1 MNDFLFYLQLGF
13 SHVLDIQAYDHVLF
27 LIVLVV
33 SSSFKQWKN
42 LLWLV
47 SIFTVGHSVSL
58 ALSAYKIISVN
69 SELVEFLIPL
79 TIFITATK
87 NIFSPIQSG
96 GNTKL
101 LWFFSFCFGWIH
113 GLGFS
118 SYFKM
123 IIAGSESKLIELL
136 EFSLGIELAQI
147 AIVFGI
153 LLPYLFLSPLF
164 KISKR
169 DWILVVSSIVIGITI
184 PMLLERYEPFVKQ
197 FFRL

>member
-1 MNDFLFYLQLGF
+1 
-13 SHVLDIQAYDHVLF
+13 
-27 LIVLVV
+27 
-33 SSSFKQWKN
+33 
-42 LLWLV
+42 
-47 SIFTVGHSVSL
+47 
-58 ALSAYKIISVN
+58 
-69 SELVEFLIPL
+69 
-79 TIFITATK
+79 
-87 NIFSPIQSG
+87 
-96 GNTKL
+96 
-101 LWFFSFCFGWIH
+101 
-113 GLGFS
+113 
-118 SYFKM
+118 M

-147 AIVFGI
+147 AIVFGV